1 MEGRE
6 KNEHLRQG
14 EKQGGRGAG
23 EGRKGCWRQGE
34 DSGSTGSG
42 QAQALTRIAR
52 GKARG
57 RGQGGRLP
65 EGGIYLAVLLRSCLG
80 MGCLEVP
87 VYIGVAVYPTYQLGV
102 HAVLPSSSC
111 RPPCNQHSQPPHTHP
126 PALLPAVPLP
136 PPTTSSPGTRT
147 HMHPLYHQRR
157 RRRGTR
163 SHAETARR
171 LKPSLFTSSSLPASP
186 SCAVTQLK
194 SLSISSLGKL
204 PLHRASLSPFPLSR
218 VWCL

>member
-1 MEGRE
+1 MLETR
-6 KNEHLRQG
+6 
-14 EKQGGRGAG
+14 GGQWKH
-23 EGRKGCWRQGE
+23 RK
-34 DSGSTGSG
+34 SG

-52 GKARG
+52 GRARG

-111 RPPCNQHSQPPHTHP
+111 RPPCNQHSNPRIHP
-126 PALLPAVPLP
+126 PAFLQAVPLP
-136 PPTTSSPGTRT
+136 PSTTSSPGTST

-157 RRRGTR
+157 RRRETKG
-163 SHAETARR
+163 HAETARR

-204 PLHRASLSPFPLSR
+204 PLHSASLSPFPLSR